1 FLSLGL
7 GLGTVALTEHLDHS
21 VKNSNELARLTG
33 LPVLGSILRIQTSED
48 IHQARRKQK
57 LIWAVT
63 GCGLIVGLA
72 LFHFF
77 YMDLWVLTARLLRLV
92 DKYT

>member
-1 FLSLGL
+1 
-7 GLGTVALTEHLDHS
+7 
-21 VKNSNELARLTG
+21 
-33 LPVLGSILRIQTSED
+33 
-48 IHQARRKQK
+48 

-63 GCGLIVGLA
+63 GSVLIMGLA

-77 YMDLWVLTARLLRLV
+77 YMDLWVLAAKLLRLA

>member
-1 FLSLGL
+1 LSLGV
-7 GLGTVALTEHLDHS
+7 GLGAVALAEHLDHS
-21 VKNSNELARLTG
+21 VKNSRELARLTG
-33 LPVLGSILRIQTSED
+33 LPVLGSILRIQTRED
-48 IHQARRKQK
+48 IVEARRKRN

-63 GCGLIVGLA
+63 GFTLIMGLSV
-72 LFHFF
+72 FHFF

>member
-1 FLSLGL
+1 
-7 GLGTVALTEHLDHS
+7 VALAEHLDHS
-21 VKNSNELARLTG
+21 VKSGDELARLTG
-33 LPVLGSILRIQTSED
+33 LPVLGSIVRIRTKED
-48 IHQARRKQK
+48 ITRGMRKRK

-63 GCGLIVGLA
+63 AFSLVMGLT

-77 YMDLWVLTARLLRLV
+77 YMDLWVLTAKLLRLA